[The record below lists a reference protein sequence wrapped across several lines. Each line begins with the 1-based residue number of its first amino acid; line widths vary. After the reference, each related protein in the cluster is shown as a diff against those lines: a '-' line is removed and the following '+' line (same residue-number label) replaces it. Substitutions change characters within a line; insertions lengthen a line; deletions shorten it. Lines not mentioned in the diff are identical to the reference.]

1 MEDQLLTC
9 ALLSRCSTGPISL
22 YENHE
27 CRSMKTLRL
36 VEAMEDQ
43 LLTYALLLQCGTGP
57 ILRVKSLVLSMDDG
71 LRHNRVETLKP
82 GRGLYNTRCLMDGF
96 LDTTNSRGRQQ

>member
-9 ALLSRCSTGPISL
+9 ALLSQCGTGPISL

-36 VEAMEDQ
+36 VEAMEDL
-43 LLTYALLLQCGTGP
+43 LLTYALLSQCGTGP
-57 ILRVKSLVLSMDDG
+57 ILRVKSSVFDGRIPRHDKFSWATAVTCLVTSGVSWIMSF
-71 LRHNRVETLKP
+71 HWA
-82 GRGLYNTRCLMDGF
+82 
-96 LDTTNSRGRQQ
+96 